1 MSKYII
7 KTKNGNS
14 FRRAGFQFG
23 REGIEIDAKAL
34 SKEQAEALAT
44 EPNLIITEAAD
55 DGAEARAEKE
65 AAAAA
70 AAQAKKDAAA
80 AAKAE
85 ADASKAAA
93 AADKDALAREKKA
106 TAKPEGKAAWE
117 SASVIAAAAIELTEA
132 KFAALPARDRV
143 AAIESVIAEAAK

>member
-44 EPNLIITEAAD
+44 EPNLIITEAVD

-70 AAQAKKDAAA
+70 AAQAKKD
-80 AAKAE
+80 
-85 ADASKAAA
+85 AA

>member
-1 MSKYII
+1 MATTKITV
-7 KTKNGNS
+7 KTKTGNS
-14 FRRAGFQFG
+14 FRRAGLQFG
-23 REGIEIDAKAL
+23 REGVEIDTNEL
-34 SKEQAEALAT
+34 TKEQLEAIEN
-44 EPNLIITEAAD
+44 EPNLLVVVAAVEETA
-55 DGAEARAEKE
+55 AEAKAREKKE
-65 AAAAA
+65 AAEAA
-70 AAQAKKDAAA
+70 
-80 AAKAE
+80 
-85 ADASKAAA
+85 AAA